1 MFWIENTILAQ
12 ICWFFA
18 LTITLIA
25 FLQKE
30 DTYVKKMMIVSVF
43 FWGIHYFLLWIITW
57 VMVIIIWYVRLILSV
72 KYNKN
77 IKAFLFIVALTLV
90 STFFTY
96 EGIMS
101 LLPIIA
107 SLSSAYAFF
116 YLEKIQLRLTFIWG
130 SFLWL
135 VYNIYIWTLAGII
148 NEIMV
153 LSVLSFT
160 VYRMAH
166 PEWGMRYYSQKI
178 ADILLQKSKPDYDR
192 FIFVRDKVSSLRKT
206 IWHTFLQ
213 ILHYDLRN
221 FLPKRNK
228 FSWKKLSVK

>member
-1 MFWIENTILAQ
+1 MFGIENAILAQ
-12 ICWFFA
+12 ISGFIA

-30 DTYVKKMMIVSVF
+30 DTYVKKLMIVSVF
-43 FWGIHYFLLWIITW
+43 FWGIHYLLLWIMTW
-57 VMVIIIWYVRLILSV
+57 VMIIVIWYVRLILSV

-77 IKAFLFIVALTLV
+77 IRAFLFIVALTLV
-90 STFFTY
+90 STYFTY

-101 LLPIIA
+101 LLPVIA

-116 YLEKIQLRLTFIWG
+116 YLEKIKLRLTFIWG

-135 VYNIYIWTLAGII
+135 IYNIHIWTLSGII
-148 NEIMV
+148 NEVMV

-206 IWHTFLQ
+206 LWHTCLL

-221 FLPKRNK
+221 FLPKKNK
-228 FSWKKLSVK
+228 LSWKKL